1 MAALCHSQTD
11 TGGIM
16 NWVHLV
22 IGLALLQ
29 FVFFCMAVGR
39 ARETYK
45 VPAPATTGNEM
56 FERYFRVQMNTLE
69 QLIILI
75 PSMLIFAVYVSPYW
89 AAGLGAV
96 YLIGRI
102 LYFLSYVKSPQ
113 SRSLGFALSSLPAL
127 ALLAGGI
134 IGVVIAL
141 VRHSHG

>member
-1 MAALCHSQTD
+1 
-11 TGGIM
+11 M

-29 FVFFCMAVGR
+29 FFIFCMAVGR

-45 VPAPATTGNEM
+45 VPAPATTGNEV

-69 QLIILI
+69 QLIIFV
-75 PSMLIFAVYVSPYW
+75 PSILMFAHYLNPCW
-89 AAGLGAV
+89 AAALGAV

-102 LYFLSYVKSPQ
+102 MYFRAYVKAPG
-113 SRSLGFALSSLPAL
+113 SRSWGFAVSSFPNL

-134 IGVVIAL
+134 IGAVIAL
-141 VRHSHG
+141 VRHA

>member
-1 MAALCHSQTD
+1 
-11 TGGIM
+11 M

-29 FVFFCMAVGR
+29 FFVFCMAVGR

-45 VPAPATTGNEM
+45 VAAPATTGNEV

-69 QLIILI
+69 LLVILV
-75 PSMLIFAVYVSPYW
+75 PSLVMFAAYLSPCW

-102 LYFLSYVKSPQ
+102 IYFRAYVKAPG
-113 SRSLGFALSSLPAL
+113 SRSWGYGLSASPVLVLLGGSLV
-127 ALLAGGI
+127 GI
-134 IGVVIAL
+134 VIAL
-141 VRHSHG
+141 VRHT

>member
-1 MAALCHSQTD
+1 
-11 TGGIM
+11 M

-29 FVFFCMAVGR
+29 FFVFCMAVGR

-45 VPAPATTGNEM
+45 VPAPATSGNEV

-69 QLIILI
+69 QLIIFL
-75 PSMLIFAVYVSPYW
+75 PSIVMFAHYVSPCW

-102 LYFLSYVKSPQ
+102 MYFRAYVKAPG
-113 SRSLGFALSSLPAL
+113 SRSWGFAVSALPNLS
-127 ALLAGGI
+127 LLAGGI
-134 IGVVIAL
+134 IGVIVAM
-141 VRHSHG
+141 VRQG

>member
-1 MAALCHSQTD
+1 
-11 TGGIM
+11 M

-29 FVFFCMAVGR
+29 FLVFCMAVGR

-45 VPAPATTGNEM
+45 VAAPATTGNEM

-75 PSMLIFAVYVSPYW
+75 PSMLLFASYVSACW
-89 AAGLGAV
+89 AAALGAV

-102 LYFLSYVKSPQ
+102 WYFRSYVKSPG
-113 SRSLGFALSSLPAL
+113 SRSWGFAVSSLPNL

-134 IGVVIAL
+134 IGVIVAM
-141 VRHSHG
+141 VRHP